1 MPLPYAKLST
11 DALAEAIGFCLS
23 PSAKEAAQKIAA
35 QMRQENGVQTAVQSL
50 HRHLP
55 IDELRCHLLPEFT
68 ARWAYLAKSKKAQQP
83 LIRLS
88 DEALSVLIKA
98 KKLKM
103 SDVQP

>member
-1 MPLPYAKLST
+1 MPLPYAKLSP
-11 DALAEAIGFCLS
+11 DALTEAIEFCLS
-23 PSAKEAAQKIAA
+23 PSAREAAQGIAA

-55 IDELRCHLLPEFT
+55 VDELRCHLLPEFV
-68 ARWAYLAKSKKAQQP
+68 ARWAYLAKSKKSQQT
-83 LIRLS
+83 IVRLS
-88 DEALSVLIKA
+88 DEALSILIDA